1 MNQPSPAIVA
11 QSAVRRLPRWA
22 LLLLCAA
29 YLLPGFLFR
38 LPWKN
43 ADVASFG
50 FMGELARGTAGWLA
64 PSLLGE
70 RPEVE
75 ALLPYWLGAW
85 AMRAG
90 SGWLAPDVAARI
102 PFMALLALTMLATWY
117 AVYALARSPQAQPVA
132 FAFGGEARPK
142 DYARAIADGGLLAL
156 VACLGLAQLSHE
168 TTPALAQL
176 AFAASALYGAAVL
189 RLRFPRAIGA
199 LAVGGA
205 GLVLS
210 GAPFLAL
217 WMVAAAALHLLPGS
231 EPHRTNPREMLRIAL
246 PVATIVL
253 ACAALATLVGAWNW
267 HIPFA
272 EGGVRPWDSVARL
285 LLWFTWPAW
294 PLAMWTLWR
303 WRRQLWSIHVLLPL
317 CFFAAALVAAVATQT
332 SDRALL
338 LGLPALAA
346 LSAFALPTLTRS
358 VAALIDWFTLLF
370 FSICAIVVWLFW
382 SSMHLHVPPNLLR
395 TVTRA
400 LPGFVPDFSAGALLV
415 ALAATGAWAW
425 VVWWRA
431 RAHRPAVWRSLVL
444 PAAGA
449 TLNWVLLTTLWLPIL
464 NYARSYQ
471 PLVRDVARQIERGSC
486 VETYGLSQSQIAAL
500 RHHGGLDLR
509 RAGSLAAC
517 RWLLVDRKDVPTLPG
532 QVDMDQWML
541 RVEIPR
547 PGDIGEVLVLY
558 RRRPEGR

>member
-22 LLLLCAA
+22 LLGLCVA

-43 ADVASFG
+43 ADVAAFG
-50 FMGELARGTAGWLA
+50 FMGELARGTAPWLA

-75 ALLPYWLGAW
+75 ALLPYWLGAG
-85 AMRAG
+85 AIRL
-90 SGWLAPDVAARI
+90 SQGWLAPDVAARL
-102 PFMALLALTMLATWY
+102 PFIALLALAMCATWY
-117 AVYALARSPQAQPVA
+117 AVYYLARSPQAQPVA
-132 FAFGGEARPK
+132 FAFGGEAKPK

-189 RLRFPRAIGA
+189 RLRFARGVVA
-199 LAVGGA
+199 LAIAGG

-217 WMVAAAALHLLPGS
+217 LMVAAASLHLLPL
-231 EPHRTNPREMLRIAL
+231 PDAPRTGVRGALGVAL
-246 PVATIVL
+246 PVVAIAL
-253 ACAALATLVGAWNW
+253 ACAALATAVGAWNW
-267 HIPFA
+267 DLNRA
-272 EGGVRPWDSVARL
+272 EGGTRPWDSIARL

-294 PLAMWTLWR
+294 PLALWTLWR
-303 WRRQLWSIHVLLPL
+303 WQRQLWSIHVLLPL
-317 CFFAAALVAAVATQT
+317 VFFMATLVAAVATQT

-346 LSAFALPTLTRS
+346 LAAFALPTLTRS
-358 VAALIDWFTLLF
+358 VAALVDWFTLIF

-382 SSMHLHVPPNLLR
+382 SSMHLAVPPKLVN
-395 TVTRA
+395 TVVRA
-400 LPGFVPDFSAGALLV
+400 LPGFQPEFSAGALLV
-415 ALAATGAWAW
+415 ALAATAAWAW
-425 VVWWRA
+425 VVLWRA

-464 NYARSYQ
+464 DYARSYQ
-471 PLVRDVARQIERGSC
+471 PLVRDVVRQVEPGAC

-517 RWLLVDRKDVPTLPG
+517 RWLLVDRKDVPTLPA
-532 QVDMDQWML
+532 QVDMEQWLL
-541 RVEIPR
+541 RVEVPR